1 MKIIRVLQVWTTS
14 EDCLG
19 KTSTYLSLQGMQETA
34 GIERPCIVDTKT
46 IQAADGITFEASI
59 FWGGS
64 GSKVEPV
71 CLIPYDA
78 PKWAEAALEKLL
90 PNPYPAR
97 VSA

>member
-1 MKIIRVLQVWTTS
+1 MKITRLLQVWDTNT
-14 EDCLG
+14 DCLG
-19 KTSTYLSLQGMQETA
+19 QSTTYLSLAGMEATSA
-34 GIERPCIVDTKT
+34 VERPCIVDTKT
-46 IQAADGITFEASI
+46 IQDARGNTFEASV

-78 PKWAEAALEKLL
+78 PKWAEEALEKLL